1 MLRRYLSRFPH
12 PLRGLRYTFFND
24 FSFRTQIYLGLLL
37 LTGSGYLWHP
47 FTLEELRFLLLGWFL
62 VLITELQNSAL
73 EVALDRLHPERH
85 DAIGRSKDLAA
96 AAVLLAGLFLLLTLA
111 TIGYD
116 RLTG

>member
-1 MLRRYLSRFPH
+1 MFRRYFSRFLH
-12 PLRGLRYTFFND
+12 PLRGLRYTFFTD
-24 FSFRTQIYLGLLL
+24 FSFRTQVYLGLLL

-47 FTLEELRFLLLGWFL
+47 FTLDEVRFLLLGWFL

-73 EVALDRLHPERH
+73 EMALDRLHPDH
-85 DAIGRSKDLAA
+85 HAAIGQSKDLAA

-111 TIGYD
+111 TISYH